1 MAAGTKPQRVNP
13 KQVEQFLADAHKKA
27 SAARKNLAIDEETAY
42 QTAYQAMIKGSLAL
56 MLSYGQRPRLQLG
69 HHIAIIEFAQRK
81 LAPSFAPTFAL
92 FDRMRRKRN
101 DAFYDIA
108 THHARRGRA
117 CGPLRRAISE
127 GHCNRYSDQ
136 NLLIQFPA
144 MTPNLPAPAAHFP

>member
-108 THHARRGRA
+108 LITRAEAEHAVLCA
-117 CGPLRRAISE
+117 EQYLKAIATDIRTRIS
-127 GHCNRYSDQ
+127 
-136 NLLIQFPA
+136 
-144 MTPNLPAPAAHFP
+144 